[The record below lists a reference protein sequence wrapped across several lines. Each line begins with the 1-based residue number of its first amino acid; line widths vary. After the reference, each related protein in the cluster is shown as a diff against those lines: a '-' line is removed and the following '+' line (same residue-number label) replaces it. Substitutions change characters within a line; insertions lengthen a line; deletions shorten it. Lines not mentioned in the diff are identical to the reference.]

1 MEYIEISEIEWPQ
14 GTKLSIK
21 ALVRAAI
28 AARIESKAPKSA
40 AAALAKPPVESTMQ
54 HALFIDK
61 STPGGAHHARSKV
74 APRNPNI

>member
-28 AARIESKAPKSA
+28 AARIESSAPKSA
-40 AAALAKPPVESTMQ
+40 AAALVKPPAESTMQ
-54 HALFIDK
+54 HALFVHK
-61 STPGGAHHARSKV
+61 STPCGAHHARSKV